1 MVEGLVF
8 YSPSGD
14 KIREKFQWNDDQT
27 ELIKVGEEDI
37 QKVMNE
43 RAKGLTIPEQVARIA
58 RGELGVVM
66 DGDGFYGDVSDMSEQ
81 TVGQQLSVMEE
92 KTAAAYAG
100 IQAKKEAAQKSD
112 LAKAE
117 EALAK
122 AQAELDAL
130 KGESK

>member
-1 MVEGLVF
+1 MADKLVF

-14 KIREKFQWNDDQT
+14 KIREKFQWNEDETD
-27 ELIKVGEEDI
+27 LIKVGEEDI
-37 QKVMNE
+37 QKVINE
-43 RAKGLTIPEQVARIA
+43 RAKGLTITEQVARIA

-66 DGDGFYGDVSDMSEQ
+66 DGDGFYGDVSEMSEQ
-81 TVGQQLSVMEE
+81 TVGQQLSVMEDN
-92 KTAAAYAG
+92 TAQAYAG

-122 AQAELDAL
+122 AQAELAAL